1 MHRSYNSYNPVASKL
16 LQKRW
21 DEKHFHD
28 HRKAVTGVKPE
39 IDSTPPVTFMHLHLK
54 LKKLQLEE
62 ERLATIERD
71 NRILLE
77 KMSHTMRNKGQLD
90 NINTAVPKS
99 LSKGRRE
106 RELLRITRE
115 NMNML
120 KRIAYKKPAISR
132 DQHEKDW
139 KENHH
144 FMSNISAF
152 PDDWYL
158 KNRCVTT
165 SQPNLRS
172 ERSDSTQNT
181 TKRHESA
188 STQDRPSPRT
198 APVQDRRKSTPK
210 KIVEVVKKAK
220 TPSPVPSSKPSTPV
234 QKAATPVNDIASE
247 VDEKEDDKY
256 DSKDDDF
263 ISDAEEETPTSKKND
278 SDDE

>member
-28 HRKAVTGVKPE
+28 HRKAVIEVKPE

-90 NINTAVPKS
+90 NINTAIPKS

-132 DQHEKDW
+132 EQHEKDW
-139 KENHH
+139 KENYH
-144 FMSNISAF
+144 FMGNISAF

-158 KNRCVTT
+158 KKKHVTM

-172 ERSDSTQNT
+172 NKNEVTHE
-181 TKRHESA
+181 TKSQQSYQR
-188 STQDRPSPRT
+188 DSPRT
-198 APVQDRRKSTPK
+198 APVKVEQKSK
-210 KIVEVVKKAK
+210 KIVVEQKTK
-220 TPSPVPSSKPSTPV
+220 TPSPVPSHKTATPV
-234 QKAATPVNDIASE
+234 QKINTPIEDDIASE
-247 VDEKEDDKY
+247 KIDDGDNGY
-256 DSKDDDF
+256 N
-263 ISDAEEETPTSKKND
+263 SDTEAEQADNKKII